1 MQPKCMWYI
10 TPCLSNYANNTC
22 VQSRLETLIC
32 RFSVVVRRLATTDE
46 LIKTAGVAGYTQSVL
61 VPELAVLMVKDD
73 MKVNDEEARRIMRES
88 MDIGARVH
96 PDLNIV
102 PIPEDVEES

>member
-1 MQPKCMWYI
+1 MWYI